1 MTKPSASSTADWSS
15 VQEFNKWRQIFLTQP
30 VEVRLPRTVDD
41 VEESVVVLWYKAE
54 GEQVKE
60 HDVLLEVQS
69 EKATFEIEAPTSGTL
84 REIRVGRAEV
94 AAVGDI
100 LGIIETTT
108 DQEIAVG
115 LHENVMT
122 QDRPSPPQDTVG
134 SPQQDTTDSAP
145 QGGISDGF
153 VSAPPRIRRLAS
165 QLDVD
170 LAGIQGTGPNGRIT
184 EEDLQNAVQM
194 RTSTRHHVEPMSAVR
209 RAIAKRMVQS
219 LQHSAQLTLTSW
231 ADVSKLSAQRQHLS
245 PGVSWN
251 TWVLA
256 AVVRALKKHPY
267 LNATTVEDAIHFSDA
282 VHLGVAV
289 DTDTGLMVA
298 VIRDADKK
306 GFGEIQAEAVQL
318 ADKVRSGTASSAEL
332 SGSTFTVTNLGSY
345 GVEFFTPILN
355 PPEVAIL
362 GVGKIDEKV
371 VFQENSL
378 SVIHRIPLS
387 LTFDHQVTDG
397 GPAARFLESVANY
410 LDKPEQ
416 LL

>member
-1 MTKPSASSTADWSS
+1 M
-15 VQEFNKWRQIFLTQP
+15 TQP

-41 VEESVVVLWYKAE
+41 VEESVVVLWYKTQ

-69 EKATFEIEAPTSGTL
+69 QKATFEIEAPISGTL

-94 AAVGDI
+94 AAVGDV

-108 DQEIAVG
+108 DQEVAVS
-115 LHENVMT
+115 LHENVVT
-122 QDRPSPPQDTVG
+122 QDRPSPPQDTGG
-134 SPQQDTTDSAP
+134 SPQQDTGSSVP
-145 QGGISDGF
+145 QGGMSDGF

-165 QLDVD
+165 QLGLD
-170 LAGIQGTGPNGRIT
+170 LSAIQGTGPNGRIT
-184 EEDLQNAVQM
+184 EEDLQNAVQI
-194 RTSTRHHVEPMSAVR
+194 RTSTKHHVVPMTAVR

-231 ADVSKLSAQRQHLS
+231 ADVSKLSAQRQRLS
-245 PGVSWN
+245 PGMSWN

-267 LNATTVEDAIHFSDA
+267 LNATTVEDGIQYSDS

-289 DTDTGLMVA
+289 DTNAGLMVA
-298 VIRDADKK
+298 VIRNADKK
-306 GFGEIQAEAVQL
+306 GLREIQAEAAQL
-318 ADKVRSGTASSAEL
+318 ADKARNGTASSAEL

-355 PPEVAIL
+355 PPESGIL

-397 GPAARFLESVANY
+397 GPAARFLESIANY
-410 LDKPEQ
+410 LAEPEQ